1 MASAEP
7 LEPDP
12 GHAGE
17 GTETLAF
24 SRISSV
30 IFGVSEDGR
39 SYAIVSKTALRPV
52 VATRSHRCL
61 VPARAGLPAPHV
73 TRMEAV

>member
-17 GTETLAF
+17 GTETLAL
-24 SRISSV
+24 SRISNV
-30 IFGVSEDGR
+30 IFGATEDGR
-39 SYAIVSKTALRPV
+39 SYAFVSAETA
-52 VATRSHRCL
+52 
-61 VPARAGLPAPHV
+61 
-73 TRMEAV
+73 EAVLYLAASFPCAF